1 MTILYTSSMDHQ
13 PSFEQIIGGTQEEQD
28 ALRIKAAKAT
38 ERGIEEKYEQYIVE
52 RTPPEDAAI
61 KSAVSYTSEVARQYG
76 STKQVDEKRIFLL
89 KPGAIQEVS
98 KNNMRKGFYE
108 PFNQIIAVDRY
119 ESIAVLAVRVAHEL
133 FHMHSYHS
141 AQIFQDTNSAIY
153 RSGIGMLGREQ
164 EWAYF
169 SFAEEAIIATLS
181 KRFFD
186 EVICHDP
193 LYEEDIRY
201 TGLIKDWMINNLKK
215 AELPED
221 KMSSRMSFI
230 QEILIFPNGKSMFE
244 VLIDQEKEFAI
255 KLGYF
260 SDRYEKELKQGN
272 IMRER
277 RKEREAF
284 SVVLD
289 RIIHQSKGA
298 ITNKEI
304 LFDAFAR
311 AHFTGNYIPLARL
324 IDGALGKGSFRAIA
338 TELGEKY
345 D

>member
-1 MTILYTSSMDHQ
+1 M
-13 PSFEQIIGGTQEEQD
+13 
-28 ALRIKAAKAT
+28 
-38 ERGIEEKYEQYIVE
+38 
-52 RTPPEDAAI
+52 
-61 KSAVSYTSEVARQYG
+61 ARQYG

-201 TGLIKDWMINNLKK
+201 TGLIKDWIINN
-215 AELPED
+215 
-221 KMSSRMSFI
+221 
-230 QEILIFPNGKSMFE
+230 
-244 VLIDQEKEFAI
+244 I
-255 KLGYF
+255 KRLNY
-260 SDRYEKELKQGN
+260 L
-272 IMRER
+272 
-277 RKEREAF
+277 
-284 SVVLD
+284 
-289 RIIHQSKGA
+289 RIK
-298 ITNKEI
+298 
-304 LFDAFAR
+304 
-311 AHFTGNYIPLARL
+311 
-324 IDGALGKGSFRAIA
+324 
-338 TELGEKY
+338 
-345 D
+345 